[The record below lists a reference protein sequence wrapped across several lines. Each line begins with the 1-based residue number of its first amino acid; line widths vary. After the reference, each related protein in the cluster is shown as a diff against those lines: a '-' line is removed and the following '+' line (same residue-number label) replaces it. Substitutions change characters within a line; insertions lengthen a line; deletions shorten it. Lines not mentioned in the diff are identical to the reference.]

1 MAVSCPESGA
11 WLNALPI
18 AALGLRMSDDVVR
31 VAAGLRLGVPL
42 CRPHLCIGCG
52 EDVNILGTHGLSCR
66 FSKGRH
72 SRHASV
78 KDIIK

>member
-42 CRPHLCIGCG
+42 CRPHLCISCG